1 MKHYNNFQNYYNN
14 SYKNKFIDLIPK
26 SSRSDY
32 NDCNTYYVPYT
43 YTDSIKSV
51 FKNKNIPLI
60 YTVFIIVCMLFF
72 INISKASAYTR
83 ANLTQTSIKHI
94 VNNQRA
100 QGNPDANITIV
111 LYSDYQ
117 CPWCRKFEVLDLPY
131 LITNYVKT
139 GKVYLLYRDFPL
151 TLIHKYAFKA
161 AEYADCSALQGSTD
175 NNKYLKIRSI
185 LYKYQSEW
193 SAIGDIY
200 YFLQTNDKGILNMKK
215 EQFCVKHNLT
225 NNLIRQNM
233 RKGNMLGVTGTPTL
247 FIYNGLKLVKTIR
260 GYMPF
265 SKLNKILQKIA
276 G

>member
-1 MKHYNNFQNYYNN
+1 MKHYDNFE
-14 SYKNKFIDLIPK
+14 NKFIDLMPK
-26 SSRSDY
+26 ISQSDC
-32 NDCNTYYVPYT
+32 NCNTYYLPYT
-43 YTDSIKSV
+43 YTNSIKSI
-51 FKNKNIPLI
+51 FKNKNISLI
-60 YTVFIIVCMLFF
+60 YTIFIIVCLLFF

-94 VNNQRA
+94 VNNQRV

-117 CPWCRKFEVLDLPY
+117 CPWCRKFEELDLPY
-131 LITNYVKT
+131 LIKNYVKT
-139 GKVYLLYRDFPL
+139 GKIYLLYRDFPL

-161 AEYADCSALQGSTD
+161 AEYADCSALQGSTN

-185 LYKYQSEW
+185 LFKYQSEW

-200 YFLQTNDKGILNMKK
+200 YFLQKNDKGILNMKK
-215 EQFCVKHNLT
+215 EQSCVKHNLT

-233 RKGNMLGVTGTPTL
+233 RKGTMLGITGTPTL

-260 GYMPF
+260 GFMPF